1 MSLWQNT
8 RWTQRQHQS
17 TPPLLSNP
25 RTSLSGNS
33 SAATSTVS
41 LISSTSS
48 NVPPRRPLNQLNL
61 RQDRRSNSITRNKH
75 AEPSKSDHD
84 PVKALI
90 GILGELPEMQT
101 ATEEAGDGKQ
111 KDETE
116 PVGLKLE
123 RVDVGGKTLAAWL
136 EELEKDKLTKLTKDI
151 EQRISCAVNRD

>member
-41 LISSTSS
+41 LVSSTSS
-48 NVPPRRPLNQLNL
+48 NVPLRRPLNQLNL
-61 RQDRRSNSITRNKH
+61 RQDRRSNSITRNKP

-84 PVKALI
+84 PVKALS
-90 GILGELPEMQT
+90 GILGELPETQT

-111 KDETE
+111 EDEKE

-151 EQRISCAVNRD
+151 EQRISCSVNRD